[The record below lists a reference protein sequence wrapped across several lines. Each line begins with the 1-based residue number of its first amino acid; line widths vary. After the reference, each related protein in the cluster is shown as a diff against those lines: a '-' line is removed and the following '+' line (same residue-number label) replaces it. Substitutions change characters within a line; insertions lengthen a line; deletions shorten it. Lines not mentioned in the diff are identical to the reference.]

1 MMKHLLSI
9 LTLALLLPIAGNA
22 QKLKLTKGSLA
33 PLKGQKEVL
42 LEFDYSSFAVGK
54 FKNESDYKAKKVEE
68 YNKKEAGRG
77 DKWSDSWENDK
88 SKRFPE
94 KFVTLYNKT
103 TKGFTVSE
111 GASSAQYKM
120 VVVLTFLEPGYN
132 VGVSSKPASANF
144 AIRYYEVQNPDKLIA
159 EISVVGAPGATAM
172 GMDFD
177 TGQRI
182 SECFAITAKRLAALT
197 AKLTK

>member
-1 MMKHLLSI
+1 MKQLLGM
-9 LTLALLLPIAGNA
+9 LALAFLLPVATNA

-33 PLKGQKEVL
+33 PLKGEKELL

-54 FKNESDYKAKKVEE
+54 FKNESDYKAKKVDE

-77 DKWSDSWENDK
+77 DKWSEAWDNDK
-88 SKRFPE
+88 KSRFPE
-94 KFVTLYNKT
+94 KFIALYNKT

-111 GASSAQYKM
+111 GATSAKYKM
-120 VVVLTFLEPGYN
+120 VVVLTFLEPGFN

-144 AIRYYEVQNPDKLIA
+144 VIRYYEVENPDKLVA
-159 EISVVGAPGATAM
+159 EITVVGAPGSTVM

-177 TGQRI
+177 TGLRI

>member
-1 MMKHLLSI
+1 MKQLLGI
-9 LTLALLLPIAGNA
+9 LAIAFVLPLAGNA

-54 FKNESDYKAKKVEE
+54 FKNEADYKAKKIEE

-77 DKWSDSWENDK
+77 DKWSESWETDK
-88 SKRFPE
+88 TSRFPE
-94 KFVTLYNKT
+94 KFVTLYNKFS
-103 TKGFTVSE
+103 KGFKVSE
-111 GASSAQYKM
+111 GASGAKYKM
-120 VVVLTFLEPGYN
+120 VVGLTFLEPGFN

-144 AIRYYEVQNPDKLIA
+144 VIRYYEVANPETVVA
-159 EISVVGAPGATAM
+159 EVTVIGAPGSTAM

-177 TGQRI
+177 TGLRI
-182 SECFAITAKRLAALT
+182 SECFAITAKKLAALT
-197 AKLTK
+197 DKLNK